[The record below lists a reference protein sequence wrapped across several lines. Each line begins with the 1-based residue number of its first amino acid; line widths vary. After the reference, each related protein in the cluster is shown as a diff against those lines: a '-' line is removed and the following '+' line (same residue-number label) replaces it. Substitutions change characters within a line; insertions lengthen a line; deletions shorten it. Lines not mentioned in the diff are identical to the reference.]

1 MDRFVN
7 KKIEKHT
14 IYEIYRACRLCGAG
28 GGYKMPIIQSI
39 VNLDGCDVVLRQKI
53 RECVQIEVQQ
63 DDKMPPLI
71 CELCVDKVNDFY
83 EFLEMCRQT
92 NKRTR
97 LRLGLPPQ
105 MMPLGTPDAGD
116 CILGVTEPI
125 CVYDEDSNEP
135 LSDKK
140 TKVLKGGKIKK
151 EPEKKEVKIVLTNNL
166 GRESR
171 SKRQPSPPRLRRG
184 GRDKESDN
192 VTLNKLQSKRKKSLS
207 PPPKSILKKGQD
219 KKTENSLPTLSRLK
233 RSRERDTKPELP
245 AKRVK
250 ISLKT
255 LPPRQKSSPGLT
267 SPKQESKPSKDAI
280 CSICKQRCKTPQFY
294 MYFFII

>member
-250 ISLKT
+250 LACNACGEWY
-255 LPPRQKSSPGLT
+255 RSPHRRRPTTAGT
-267 SPKQESKPSKDAI
+267 AAGCPTAVAAVSPHTA
-280 CSICKQRCKTPQFY
+280 R
-294 MYFFII
+294 